1 MLTMLLSCKLTVFL
15 ALQVY
20 ESLRKSGELSSSQIA
35 YFDRDDGAELLYEMR
50 LLSVTS
56 RPTLAAYIAD
66 NDLDPPVSTC
76 TLFPLQ
82 KAWQSTKRCMCLA
95 SFFAAR
101 RGRSLSWP
109 DFASI
114 TGIVTIAVLVSHLL
128 VPGPLGGF
136 SLGFFTFRAYGFV
149 FKPLKSLR
157 LGGSTAVSHA
167 CWHVHASAL
176 ESVRC
181 GDSTHLCLKDASAYV
196 RRWHLCCPDL

>member
-76 TLFPLQ
+76 TLFPLTESLAVNKKMHVPCQ
-82 KAWQSTKRCMCLA
+82 FLCSTKGSLLELA
-95 SFFAAR
+95 
-101 RGRSLSWP
+101 
-109 DFASI
+109 
-114 TGIVTIAVLVSHLL
+114 
-128 VPGPLGGF
+128 
-136 SLGFFTFRAYGFV
+136 
-149 FKPLKSLR
+149 
-157 LGGSTAVSHA
+157 
-167 CWHVHASAL
+167 
-176 ESVRC
+176 
-181 GDSTHLCLKDASAYV
+181 
-196 RRWHLCCPDL
+196 